1 MTLKRGNRAISKIDN
16 RKGKEAITV
25 VKPNIVHGR
34 KSKVDIEISTG
45 RTHQIRLHLA
55 SVGHPI
61 IGDEFYG
68 SKMKSKRVLLHAK
81 KIELLGY
88 SFVAN
93 EPKDI
98 ERYK

>member
-1 MTLKRGNRAISKIDN
+1 MVME
-16 RKGKEAITV
+16 RKKLNLILRYLQVELI
-25 VKPNIVHGR
+25 K
-34 KSKVDIEISTG
+34 
-45 RTHQIRLHLA
+45 IRLHLA